1 MLGST
6 SRIQGSSTSSPGH
19 CRSDPEG
26 IWYSSCYTRADTSTR
41 HQLNDSAWL
50 DCRRLSLWLV
60 WSPLWWVR
68 WWLLWTISRGA
79 VYWEVSHLKSEHAAP
94 FQSDES
100 VEQPPVEQPVN
111 SKSPWGLEGSC
122 QNSSQQKKKC
132 HLNGTTIPYYQT
144 YYTMTDEVKILAYHH
159 MMPDQ
164 SEIHPQ
170 FKQQRSIWPWH
181 HCMAQQQ
188 AAIRTLLGWCLKYP
202 ATAGSIGK
210 TTRAVSLYFWA
221 LRNPVGMSRYL
232 CYLYI

>member
-6 SRIQGSSTSSPGH
+6 TTRKQEGSSTSSPGH

-26 IWYSSCYTRADTSTR
+26 IWYSSCYTRVDTSTR

-100 VEQPPVEQPVN
+100 VEQPPPVEQPVN

-122 QNSSQQKKKC
+122 QNSSQQKKNATSIMAPQS
-132 HLNGTTIPYYQT
+132 HIIRPTTPGRMRSRSWLII
-144 YYTMTDEVKILAYHH
+144 ILWCQISQKSNPSSSSSAPSGH
-159 MMPDQ
+159 D
-164 SEIHPQ
+164 IIVW
-170 FKQQRSIWPWH
+170 RS
-181 HCMAQQQ
+181 
-188 AAIRTLLGWCLKYP
+188 
-202 ATAGSIGK
+202 
-210 TTRAVSLYFWA
+210 A
-221 LRNPVGMSRYL
+221 LSRGARGISGDWYESCRNEN
-232 CYLYI
+232 IN